1 MRTSF
6 DVFDAFVRHKAN
18 EKIRRGNTYGEGLVF
33 RGQRRLPP
41 QRCPNFF
48 GSLYYVLH
56 LSTWN
61 GQIRRGYTYGEWRV
75 LGVSHANNKQLKL
88 KQSDC
93 ITPLKMSIHIQL
105 LTANMPYKCAFCI
118 HVSKFSTE
126 RKSQRKTAFALAV

>member
-18 EKIRRGNTYGEGLVF
+18 EKIRRGNTYGE
-33 RGQRRLPP
+33 
-41 QRCPNFF
+41 
-48 GSLYYVLH
+48 
-56 LSTWN
+56 
-61 GQIRRGYTYGEWRV
+61 WRV
-75 LGVSHANNKQLKL
+75 LGVSNANNKQLKL

-126 RKSQRKTAFALAV
+126 RKSQRKTHSHSQFSMQISM